1 MKKSWLALVLA
12 IGVFIAFGAAQG
24 ISSQGYD
31 GESLVNARCSQCH
44 GLGRVE
50 AAKKVKDRAAWEQ
63 TVDRMMSKRAGL
75 LNEDERSAVLDF
87 LVQK

>member
-1 MKKSWLALVLA
+1 MKKSWLAIVVA
-12 IGVFIAFGAAQG
+12 IGVLMAFGATQG

-31 GESLVNARCSQCH
+31 GESLVSARCSQCH

-63 TVDRMMSKRAGL
+63 TVNRMMSKKADL
-75 LNEDERSAVLDF
+75 LNEEERQAVLDF